1 MQALGPAVSAVQ
13 SALPGATTA
22 LPWLAGG
29 NAALGALSN
38 ITQGSAESKMSNLNA
53 GLLDQQA
60 RNVALQTG
68 SQVGQIRRQG
78 AQIAGEQA
86 AGFADNGTGTGGSN
100 ALIQRSSAIDTELD
114 AANADFNG
122 RQQIAILNNQA
133 GALRLQAKNQKPGLL
148 SIAGGAANTIGSY
161 YGTKALLKG

>member
-1 MQALGPAVSAVQ
+1 MES
-13 SALPGATTA
+13 LPF
-22 LPWLAGG
+22 LAAGST
-29 NAALGALSN
+29 ALGALSN
-38 ITQGSAESKMSNLNA
+38 IKSANAAAKQSNLNA
-53 GLLDQQA
+53 SLLDQQA

-78 AQIAGEQA
+78 AQIAGEQS

-122 RQQIAILNNQA
+122 RQQIAGLNNEA
-133 GALRLQAKNQKPGLL
+133 NAMRLQAKNQKPGLL
-148 SIAGGAANTIGSY
+148 SILGGAASTASSF
-161 YGTKALLKG
+161 YGTKAMMKG

>member
-1 MQALGPAVSAVQ
+1 MES
-13 SALPGATTA
+13 LPF
-22 LPWLAGG
+22 LAAGST
-29 NAALGALSN
+29 ALGALSN
-38 ITQGSAESKMSNLNA
+38 IKSANSAAKQSNLNA
-53 GLLDQQA
+53 SLLDQQA

-78 AQIAGEQA
+78 AQIAGEQS

-122 RQQIAILNNQA
+122 RQQIAGLNNEA
-133 GALRLQAKNQKPGLL
+133 NAMRLQAKNQKPGLL
-148 SIAGGAANTIGSY
+148 SILGGAASTASSF
-161 YGTKALLKG
+161 YGTKAMMKG